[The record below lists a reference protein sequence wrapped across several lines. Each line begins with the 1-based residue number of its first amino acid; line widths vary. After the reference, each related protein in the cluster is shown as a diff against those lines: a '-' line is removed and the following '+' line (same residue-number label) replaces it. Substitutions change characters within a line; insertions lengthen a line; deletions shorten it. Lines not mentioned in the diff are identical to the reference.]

1 MTIRISLG
9 GATGWAGSALASAI
23 SMQSDMSLIA
33 AVSRKRAGCQLRT
46 VVPHFNGDVTISGS
60 VAEALRQ
67 PADVYFDYTHPDIVK
82 DNVMNAIECGLSVV
96 IGTSGLSEEDYA
108 DIDRTAKKSGVGV
121 AAVGNFSITA
131 VLLER
136 FAAEAARYLPDWE
149 IIDYASGAK
158 VDSPSGTARQLASK
172 LSEVSRKRADAL
184 RPTPHEVGGGRGAV
198 VANSRIHSVRLPGYV
213 IGIEIVFGADNQRL
227 QIRHDATADPN
238 PYTAGALL
246 AIRKVRRHKGLI
258 RGLDNLLG

>member
-9 GATGWAGSALASAI
+9 GATGWAGSALATAI
-23 SMQSDMSLIA
+23 SLQSDMSLTA
-33 AVSRKRAGCQLRT
+33 AVSRTRAGRQLRT
-46 VVPHFNGDVTISGS
+46 IIPCFNGDVTISGS

-82 DNVMNAIECGLSVV
+82 DNVMNAIERGIAVV

-108 DIDRTAKKSGVGV
+108 DIDREARKRGVGV

-136 FAAEAARYLPDWE
+136 FAAEAARYLTDWE
-149 IIDYASGAK
+149 IIDYASSAK

-172 LSEVSRKRADAL
+172 LSDVSRKRLDTL
-184 RPTPHEVGGGRGAV
+184 RLTPHEADGARGAV

-213 IGIEIVFGADNQRL
+213 IGVEIVFGADNQRL
-227 QIRHDATADPN
+227 QIRHDATANPN

-246 AIRKVRRHKGLI
+246 AIRKIRRHKGLV